1 MGNRRMVNC
10 LHQNAEKKRGGLW
23 AWPRPNRDAA
33 REKGRVSRKDIGF
46 SAAAAAAAADAAAA
60 AAADSHGFFY
70 SPSFPTVIFSLESNV
85 LSPKFTNF
93 C

>member
-60 AAADSHGFFY
+60 AAADSPGFFTLRV
-70 SPSFPTVIFSLESNV
+70 SQPLFSRWSQM
-85 LSPKFTNF
+85 F
-93 C
+93 